1 MTDKFELRKV
11 QYMPTQLEPGILYVS
26 KEFGAAAHL
35 CACGCG
41 TIVRTPLD
49 RWSLRETEDGP
60 SLDPSIGNWQE
71 PCQSHYW
78 IEGGKVRWAPKWSS
92 KQIEAGRR
100 QEEERL
106 SAYYDALARKRDRK
120 IWRFWRRLK
129 SLFVGQDK
137 KSTR

>member
-1 MTDKFELRKV
+1 MTQRIELQRVK
-11 QYMPTQLEPGILYVS
+11 YIPAKLDPGILYVS

-49 RWSLRETEDGP
+49 RWSLTETADGP

-78 IEGGKVRWAPKWSS
+78 IERGKIRWAPRWTFE
-92 KQIEAGRR
+92 QITAGRQR
-100 QEEERL
+100 EGERL
-106 SAYYDALARKRDRK
+106 RTRYDALNQERPGIIA
-120 IWRFWRRLK
+120 RFWQWLK
-129 SLFVGQDK
+129 GL
-137 KSTR
+137 